1 MIVDAFLFYNEFDI
15 LEKRLRALDNVV
27 DKFVLV
33 EAEETF
39 VGNPKPL
46 LFKENKERYSK
57 WLDKIVHVVV
67 PKDNST
73 LLDKPEGL
81 DRESVVKQLGKEDNS
96 TLLDKFSIEKYQRDF
111 IADGLEGFPDDTT
124 VMISDVDEIP
134 DPNIVRRVKPEVALH
149 MWMFEYSFEYMFTG
163 EMWVGTVVTTA
174 KNVREKGPNYF
185 RFNRWRFP
193 IVQYAGWHC
202 SSFGDSKHVFNK
214 IQNYAHSGDDKHK
227 GQTLEDFEKFLKEG
241 IHSDGKTKLI
251 RTPKELI
258 ARVSSL

>member
-15 LEKRLRALDNVV
+15 LEKRLRALDPVV
-27 DKFVLV
+27 DTFVLV

-46 LFKENKERYSK
+46 LFKENRERYSK
-57 WLDKIVHVVV
+57 WLHKIVHVVV
-67 PKDNST
+67 PAQKRAY
-73 LLDKPEGL
+73 LE
-81 DRESVVKQLGKEDNS
+81 E
-96 TLLDKFSIEKYQRDF
+96 DKFSIEKFQRDR
-111 IADGLEGFPDDTT
+111 IKEGLYGIPDDAT

-149 MWMFEYSFEYMFTG
+149 MWMFEYSFEYTFTG
-163 EMWVGTVVTTA
+163 EMWVGTVITTA
-174 KNVREKGPNYF
+174 KNVREKGPNHF
-185 RFNRWRFP
+185 RFNRWSFP

-214 IQNYAHSGDDKHK
+214 IQNYAHSGDDKHQ
-227 GQTLEDFEKFLKEG
+227 GQTLEDFERFLKEG
-241 IHSDGKTKLI
+241 VHSDGKTKLI

-258 ARVSSL
+258 ARVKFL